1 MRRRPF
7 AWLGWGTGLAVL
19 TLAGGPARAAD
30 SYQLGHGYDIGPF
43 NLAGYSNLVLND
55 PQSGPKS
62 LQLDD
67 LSLFVTGHIGRWL
80 NPFLEAEFTGF
91 DIARWD
97 SQGAQ
102 RHDGDLVVERIYD
115 DAALTDSLTF
125 RIGKMLAPVGEW
137 NVIHAAPLVL
147 STVRPAVTFRNF
159 SEHATGVSLIYSDPF
174 ARFPE
179 VQLYWQPGGEISERP
194 GAKVIRRYRDVEGA
208 HVSVP
213 VGLLDKVGLSFQHA
227 RDDFGAH
234 QSLYGIDF
242 HYTVG
247 QLTLQGEGTIS
258 DIAGTGGPALRG
270 LEYGAYAAASYA
282 FDDQWSVYGWYEAF
296 AARTAPSA
304 AQDFLAGIAYR
315 FLPASVMRLEYLE
328 NVGGAPVN
336 PSGLFA
342 SWSMLF

>member
-1 MRRRPF
+1 MP
-7 AWLGWGTGLAVL
+7 
-19 TLAGGPARAAD
+19 LAGAGAAPPTATV
-30 SYQLGHGYDIGPF
+30 SGHGYDIGPF

-55 PQSGPKS
+55 PRSGPKS

-80 NPFLEAEFTGF
+80 NPFVEAEFTGF

-102 RHDGDLVVERIYD
+102 RRDGDLVVERIYD
-115 DAALTDSLTF
+115 DAALTDSLTL
-125 RIGKMLAPVGEW
+125 RLGKMLTPVGEW

-194 GAKVIRRYRDVEGA
+194 GARSIHRYETVEGA

-213 VGLLDKVGLSFQHA
+213 VGLLDKVGLSFQRS
-227 RDDFGAH
+227 RDDLGRRPVALWH
-234 QSLYGIDF
+234 RLSLYDRPADLAGGRHDF
-242 HYTVG
+242 RHFRNP
-247 QLTLQGEGTIS
+247 
-258 DIAGTGGPALRG
+258 GGPALRD

-282 FDDQWSVYGWYEAF
+282 LDDQWSVYGWYEAF
-296 AARTAPSA
+296 ADRTAPSA
-304 AQDFLAGIAYR
+304 AQDFLAGVAYR

-328 NVGGAPVN
+328 NFGGAPVN

-342 SWSMLF
+342 SWSVLF